1 MIGSLLKSVR
11 NIAVGLVTLP
21 FFICFLFYMFALF
34 NGDFTWDEM
43 DINKDGFVSPIEAG
57 YFSDSGTR
65 EVEINGKKCIEF
77 FAYKDARSLKVTCDG

>member
-11 NIAVGLVTLP
+11 NIAVGLVMLP
-21 FFICFLFYMFALF
+21 VLIYLALYIFALF

-43 DINKDGFVSPIEAG
+43 DINQDGFISPTEAG

-65 EVEINGKKCIEF
+65 EIEINGKKCVEL
-77 FAYKDARSLKVTCDG
+77 FAFKDAHSLKVTCEE